1 MDSCANPSA
10 NVDVVESAHQSWKSV
25 VFKDRSTIRGL
36 YTVVPLGA
44 NRFRNYNSKIAMFH
58 LEGGLLKKKKRGDK
72 NKKDLNWIVQVAPAR
87 IKEVYEQ
94 GYEIVIVTEGK
105 SKADVETMGERLY
118 AALQIPIVFIG
129 GHTDPYYNRP
139 HVGFWHLIDEYF
151 CCKRVLKGESF
162 YVGDEDVDA
171 AFAWNARL
179 AFRSSQEFWQLG
191 EGESGLMPRLR
202 ANLLE
207 EEGLVVIGK
216 PPQIARLDKLQ
227 LVLTVGPRSS
237 GKNKISHGLLYDHDY
252 ERVNAFGSKNPT
264 YQLKQMKKAIAKR
277 RSILIDC
284 CNPTAEEREVWI
296 SMAKAAG
303 YSTTAVF
310 IDIPRRVA
318 DYLNNYRY
326 YDHEK
331 AIDWVTKKEY
341 DAYYAA
347 LVPPTVGEV
356 EEVIVFDRFYVDD
369 ETARDKLLYPRF

>member
-1 MDSCANPSA
+1 MKAGA
-10 NVDVVESAHQSWKSV
+10 GTHESWEGLR
-25 VFKDRSTIRGL
+25 FDMGRFTIRGL
-36 YTVVPLGA
+36 FTTVPLGA
-44 NRFRNYNSKIAMFH
+44 DRFRNYNSKIAMFH
-58 LEGGLLKKKKRGDK
+58 LEGGLLEKKKGRS
-72 NKKDLNWIVQVAPAR
+72 KKKSELHWISEVAPAR
-87 IKEVYEQ
+87 LHEVYQQ

-105 SKADVETMGERLY
+105 SKADVEAMGERLY

-139 HVGFWHLIDEYF
+139 HMGFWHLVERYF
-151 CCKRVLKGESF
+151 CCKRVLKAESF

-171 AFAWNARL
+171 AFSWNARL
-179 AFRSSQEFWQLG
+179 AFRSSREFWQLG
-191 EGESGLMPRLR
+191 GEPRLR

-284 CNPTAEEREVWI
+284 CNPTTEERAVWI

-326 YDHEK
+326 HDYEK
-331 AIDWVTKKEY
+331 AIDWVTKKEH

-356 EEVIVFDRFYVDD
+356 DEVVVFNRFYVDD
-369 ETARDKLLYPRF
+369 EAAKDKLLYPRF